1 MLLPKIVLHS
11 AARAGRRPL
20 IGRFISS
27 TTPLLEKKT
36 IKVPTMGDSITEGT
50 IVEWTA
56 AVGQAVQPDDV
67 VALVETDKVTVEIK
81 AELAGVLTQQFG
93 QV

>member
-1 MLLPKIVLHS
+1 MASISRIVMS
-11 AARAGRRPL
+11 TMARRGRSFVTQTRPNW
-20 IGRFISS
+20 
-27 TTPLLEKKT
+27 EKHV

-56 AVGQAVQPDDV
+56 KIGQAVKEEEV

-81 AELAGVLTQQFG
+81 AEKDGVLTEQFG
-93 QV
+93 NV